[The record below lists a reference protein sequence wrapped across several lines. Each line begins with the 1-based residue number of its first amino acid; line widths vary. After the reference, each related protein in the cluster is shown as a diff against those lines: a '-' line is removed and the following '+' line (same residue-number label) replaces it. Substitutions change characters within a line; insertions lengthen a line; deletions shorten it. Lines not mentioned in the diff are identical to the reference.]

1 MRTVINGQDVYLD
14 GDNIPEFTYSLNELT
29 DFTKVRGS
37 SSTTFEVPASNSARV
52 GLGGPAMQEEVIG
65 EVPIRI
71 GEGGQV
77 LFEGVCKPMEWTE
90 DSVQVVAYGDNATW
104 FDRAKSTK
112 CVDVDMGL
120 TLPMSMAV
128 VSAFWQAERATNL
141 STLETVNYS
150 FPLIDY
156 GSMGSFTGST
166 SVTLSKIR
174 FAASVRALLE
184 KFFKDNGFTLKVKG
198 TLAALWSKLMLPSAS
213 HNYKFLASKQIT
225 SASTTA
231 LVTDPDANFLATP
244 YQVGINGLNTIV
256 QQDFVFDSFTQ
267 SNSVGSAF
275 SLVSGSSSINVRISI
290 NGTFRIIREGWQ
302 ANDGTSLILTL
313 YNATDSTPTSFVIVS
328 SVTIPVP
335 PGQGTF
341 DIDLNQELF
350 LVENVDPSKT
360 YRFSASLQPFTDPID
375 IPIGSAPA
383 YLGPALYIVAGTTF
397 TFDAEPQTKTELAQ
411 SFSYYVSSAIA
422 PSLNIADVIS
432 ALSNILR
439 LVITTDQLTN
449 TVTFQHYDDYLLD
462 VSAGV
467 DWSDRLSHN
476 DLPAKVMPE
485 VPERYLFK
493 YTTDDKDERLLNYNG
508 EAEWTAEGRYDTTG
522 REDEK
527 VTTVKF
533 AATQQG
539 TRFGGVVVPV
549 IKEVDKVTDYVK
561 CKPRILVHGGY
572 SVPGGTAVT
581 LSGVGGLPYAPRYYF
596 AGSGGLDINLGF
608 GDDVGRI
615 GTLSRYWRASL
626 LRATKPY
633 LRGEFRVYDDE
644 FMNFEFARPRLV
656 NDGYGSVW
664 MYVQTIKG
672 KRFGDDDLVECD
684 LIPV

>member
-112 CVDVDMGL
+112 CVDVDLGV
-120 TLPMSMAV
+120 TQNMS
-128 VSAFWQAERATNL
+128 VSGIAQRWQAERFASNFIGYI
-141 STLETVNYS
+141 SQNSYS

-156 GSMGSFTGST
+156 GSMGSFTAST
-166 SVTLSKIR
+166 PVTLDKLR
-174 FAASVRALLE
+174 FAVSVRALLA
-184 KFFKDNGFTLKVKG
+184 KFFKDNGFTIKIEG
-198 TLAALWSKLMLPSAS
+198 TLAGLWPRLMLPSAG
-213 HNYKFLASKQIT
+213 HNYQVANNEAVVVAETTENIGPFDVISQAINTLTTT
-225 SASTTA
+225 SNIFI
-231 LVTDPDANFLATP
+231 LPATGQTP
-244 YQVGINGLNTIV
+244 LIQT
-256 QQDFVFDSFTQ
+256 
-267 SNSVGSAF
+267 
-275 SLVSGSSSINVRISI
+275 SL
-290 NGTFRIIREGWQ
+290 NGTVKVVYDITIRYSSFFADETTGVNLFFLQGTTIISSKFIPLPAGVGENYEERIQGEFGPIDVIAGQQYVFTGDLVDISSPSIIEGSNFKYVFNPVDN
-302 ANDGTSLILTL
+302 ATL
-313 YNATDSTPTSFVIVS
+313 YT
-328 SVTIPVP
+328 
-335 PGQGTF
+335 G
-341 DIDLNQELF
+341 L
-350 LVENVDPSKT
+350 
-360 YRFSASLQPFTDPID
+360 
-375 IPIGSAPA
+375 
-383 YLGPALYIVAGTTF
+383 
-397 TFDAEPQTKTELAQ
+397 
-411 SFSYYVSSAIA
+411 SYKVSSAIS
-422 PSLNIADVIS
+422 PSLNIGDVIS
-432 ALSNILR
+432 ALANILR

-522 REDEK
+522 REDEN

-581 LSGVGGLPYAPRYYF
+581 LSGVGGLTYAPRYYF

-672 KRFGDDDLVECD
+672 KRFGDDDLVDCE

>member
-128 VSAFWQAERATNL
+128 VSAFWQAEQATNL

-166 SVTLSKIR
+166 SVTLDKIR

-184 KFFKDNGFTLKVKG
+184 KFFADNGFTLKVKG
-198 TLAALWSKLMLPSAS
+198 TLAALWPRLMLPSAS
-213 HNYKFLASKQIT
+213 HNYQVSDFVQVA
-225 SASTTA
+225 SASQTI
-231 LVTDPDANFLATP
+231 LLSINN
-244 YQVGINGLNTIV
+244 YQVLPFQTGIIGLDTIEYRSGLFDPLTSPNLNVGSFFSTINAVPDVNVTVSVTGRFTIV
-256 QQDFVFDSFTQ
+256 RDASTV
-267 SNSVGSAF
+267 NS
-275 SLVSGSSSINVRISI
+275 
-290 NGTFRIIREGWQ
+290 
-302 ANDGTSLILTL
+302 GTSLRFRL
-313 YNATDSTPTSFVIVS
+313 YNQTDSSLFNEVIIAEVS
-328 SVTIPVP
+328 IPVP
-335 PGQGTF
+335 PGIGTF
-341 DIDLNQELF
+341 SIDLDQQLF
-350 LVENVDPSKT
+350 VGANIENAKT
-360 YRFSASLQPFTDPID
+360 YAVSVAAVPFTQSVTT
-375 IPIGSAPA
+375 G
-383 YLGPALYIVAGTTF
+383 YQGCQLYMEAGTTITF
-397 TFDAEPQTKTELAQ
+397 TGSPVTFTELIDGV
-411 SFSYYVSSAIA
+411 SFKVSSAIS
-422 PSLNIADVIS
+422 PSLNIGDVIS
-432 ALSNILR
+432 ALANILR

-493 YTTDDKDERLLNYNG
+493 YTSDDKDERLQDYNG

-581 LSGVGGLPYAPRYYF
+581 LSGVGGLTYAPRYYF

-633 LRGEFRVYDDE
+633 LKGEFRVYDDE

>member
-1 MRTVINGQDVYLD
+1 LTFFFDVLNFTD
-14 GDNIPEFTYSLNELT
+14 GDIVVASTSIDVVPVDIVTDVFGETFIVEL
-29 DFTKVRGS
+29 D
-37 SSTTFEVPASNSARV
+37 
-52 GLGGPAMQEEVIG
+52 QE
-65 EVPIRI
+65 
-71 GEGGQV
+71 
-77 LFEGVCKPMEWTE
+77 LM
-90 DSVQVVAYGDNATW
+90 SVQ
-104 FDRAKSTK
+104 
-112 CVDVDMGL
+112 
-120 TLPMSMAV
+120 
-128 VSAFWQAERATNL
+128 
-141 STLETVNYS
+141 
-150 FPLIDY
+150 
-156 GSMGSFTGST
+156 
-166 SVTLSKIR
+166 
-174 FAASVRALLE
+174 
-184 KFFKDNGFTLKVKG
+184 
-198 TLAALWSKLMLPSAS
+198 
-213 HNYKFLASKQIT
+213 
-225 SASTTA
+225 
-231 LVTDPDANFLATP
+231 
-244 YQVGINGLNTIV
+244 
-256 QQDFVFDSFTQ
+256 
-267 SNSVGSAF
+267 
-275 SLVSGSSSINVRISI
+275 
-290 NGTFRIIREGWQ
+290 
-302 ANDGTSLILTL
+302 
-313 YNATDSTPTSFVIVS
+313 
-328 SVTIPVP
+328 
-335 PGQGTF
+335 
-341 DIDLNQELF
+341 
-350 LVENVDPSKT
+350 NVDPTKVYNIRLRTSN
-360 YRFSASLQPFTDPID
+360 AQQN
-375 IPIGSAPA
+375 AV
-383 YLGPALYIVAGTTF
+383 YIVAGTTF
-397 TFDAEPQTKTELAQ
+397 TFTGSTSTVDPVQDV
-411 SFSYYVSSAIA
+411 SYYVSSAIA
-422 PSLNIADVIS
+422 PSLNIGDVIS
-432 ALSNILR
+432 ALANILR

-581 LSGVGGLPYAPRYYF
+581 LSGVGGLTYAPRYYF

-615 GTLSRYWRASL
+615 GTLNRYWRASL

-644 FMNFEFARPRLV
+644 FMNFEFAKPRLV

>member
-52 GLGGPAMQEEVIG
+52 GLGGPAMQEQAIG

-128 VSAFWQAERATNL
+128 VSAFWQAEQATNL

-166 SVTLSKIR
+166 SVTLDKIR

-198 TLAALWSKLMLPSAS
+198 TLAALWPRLMLPSAS
-213 HNYKFLASKQIT
+213 HNYQVSDFVQVA
-225 SASTTA
+225 SASQTI
-231 LVTDPDANFLATP
+231 LLSINN
-244 YQVGINGLNTIV
+244 YQVLPFQTGIIGLDTIEYRSGLFDPLISPNLNVGSFFSTINAVPDVNVTVSVTGRFTIV
-256 QQDFVFDSFTQ
+256 RDASTV
-267 SNSVGSAF
+267 NS
-275 SLVSGSSSINVRISI
+275 
-290 NGTFRIIREGWQ
+290 
-302 ANDGTSLILTL
+302 GTSLRFRL
-313 YNATDSTPTSFVIVS
+313 YNQTDSSLFNEVIIAEVS
-328 SVTIPVP
+328 IPVP
-335 PGQGTF
+335 PGIGTF
-341 DIDLNQELF
+341 SIDLDQQLF
-350 LVENVDPSKT
+350 VGANIENAKT
-360 YRFSASLQPFTDPID
+360 YAVSVAAVPFTQSVTT
-375 IPIGSAPA
+375 G
-383 YLGPALYIVAGTTF
+383 YQGCQLYMEAGTTITF
-397 TFDAEPQTKTELAQ
+397 TGSPVTFTELIDGV
-411 SFSYYVSSAIA
+411 SFKVSSAIS
-422 PSLNIADVIS
+422 PSLNIGDVIS
-432 ALSNILR
+432 ALANILR

-493 YTTDDKDERLLNYNG
+493 YTSDDKDERLLNYNG

-572 SVPGGTAVT
+572 SVPGGTVVT
-581 LSGVGGLPYAPRYYF
+581 LSGVGGLNYAPRYYF
-596 AGSGGLDINLGF
+596 SGSGGLDINLGF

-615 GTLSRYWRASL
+615 GTLNRYWRASL

>member
-112 CVDVDMGL
+112 CVDVDLGV
-120 TLPMSMAV
+120 TQAMS
-128 VSAFWQAERATNL
+128 VSGIAQRWQAERFASNFIGYI
-141 STLETVNYS
+141 SQNSYS

-156 GSMGSFTGST
+156 GSMESYTAST
-166 SVTLSKIR
+166 SVTLDKLR
-174 FAASVRALLE
+174 FAVSVRALLA
-184 KFFKDNGFTLKVKG
+184 KFFKDNGFTIKIEG
-198 TLAALWSKLMLPSAS
+198 TLAGLWPRLMLPSAS
-213 HNYKFLASKQIT
+213 HNYKVVDFVQT
-225 SASTTA
+225 SVAEQ
-231 LVTDPDANFLATP
+231 DAIQAPSANA
-244 YQVGINGLNTIV
+244 INGLTVDRQDLLYDDLGNFGGAYFSTASQIATATVVVSVNGSFRVTRDASQIGAPLTFFFDVLNFTDGDIV
-256 QQDFVFDSFTQ
+256 VASTSIDVVPVDIVTDVF
-267 SNSVGSAF
+267 GE
-275 SLVSGSSSINVRISI
+275 
-290 NGTFRIIREGWQ
+290 TF
-302 ANDGTSLILTL
+302 
-313 YNATDSTPTSFVIVS
+313 IVEL
-328 SVTIPVP
+328 
-335 PGQGTF
+335 
-341 DIDLNQELF
+341 DQELMS
-350 LVENVDPSKT
+350 VQNVDPTKVYNIRLRTSN
-360 YRFSASLQPFTDPID
+360 AQQN
-375 IPIGSAPA
+375 AV
-383 YLGPALYIVAGTTF
+383 YIVAGTTF
-397 TFDAEPQTKTELAQ
+397 TFTGSTSTVDPVQDV
-411 SFSYYVSSAIA
+411 SYYVSSAIA
-422 PSLNIADVIS
+422 PSLNIGDVIS
-432 ALSNILR
+432 ALANILR

-615 GTLSRYWRASL
+615 GTLNRYWRASL